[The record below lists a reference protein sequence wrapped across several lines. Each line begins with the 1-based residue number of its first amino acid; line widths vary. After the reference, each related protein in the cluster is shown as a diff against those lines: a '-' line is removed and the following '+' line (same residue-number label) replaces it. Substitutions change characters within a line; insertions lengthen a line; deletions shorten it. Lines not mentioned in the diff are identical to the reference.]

1 MDGPFAFAS
10 KCPRCGHLRSQDEF
24 DRRSLRRS
32 LALGHLI
39 EGYCAACVDLWP
51 ISLDERALLAHALA
65 AQEAHASTAEVP
77 QIRPLPDRG
86 GHERGT
92 AGRRSPQH

>member
-10 KCPRCGHLRSQDEF
+10 KCPRCGRLRSQDEF

-39 EGYCAACVDLWP
+39 EGYCAGCDDLWP
-51 ISLDERALLAHALA
+51 ISLEERALLAQALA
-65 AQEAHASTAEVP
+65 NEETHVPAAEMP
-77 QIRPLPDRG
+77 QIRPLVRHG
-86 GHERGT
+86 GHERGS
-92 AGRRSPQH
+92 AGRRSPKN